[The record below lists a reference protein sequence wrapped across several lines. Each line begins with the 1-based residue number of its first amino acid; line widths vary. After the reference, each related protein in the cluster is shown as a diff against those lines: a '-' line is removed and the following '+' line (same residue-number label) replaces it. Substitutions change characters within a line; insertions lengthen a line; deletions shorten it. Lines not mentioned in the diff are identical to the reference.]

1 MYDDVRKNDPGRA
14 VVIYINKTEDIAK
27 WMAMPGVVVVSD
39 GMAIQDENLEY
50 YPWDSSYEGKS
61 VHPRSAG
68 TRAKV
73 LRMVREEKNMPL
85 MEAIAKM
92 SYLHA
97 RYFDELGG
105 ISQFKTKGRMQEG
118 ADADIVVF
126 NPDTVTDNSTYEP
139 GKGALPS
146 TGIPY
151 VLVNGVVV
159 VKDSVVQKVFP
170 GKPIRFP
177 VMEQGRLDQISI
189 EPREFVP
196 NQSP

>member
-1 MYDDVRKNDPGRA
+1 MTSWAALASSGPR
-14 VVIYINKTEDIAK
+14 
-27 WMAMPGVVVVSD
+27 D
-39 GMAIQDENLEY
+39 GCR
-50 YPWDSSYEGKS
+50 W
-61 VHPRSAG
+61 V
-68 TRAKV
+68 
-73 LRMVREEKNMPL
+73 
-85 MEAIAKM
+85 
-92 SYLHA
+92 
-97 RYFDELGG
+97 
-105 ISQFKTKGRMQEG
+105 
-118 ADADIVVF
+118 DIVVF